1 MVQFQNTL
9 PPNFPA
15 KPNPTLNYFSFPND
29 LVQDGRNFCTQIQ
42 FVDYRSQVS
51 FSSNGPTDVLG
62 LLGAIVQSTFKP
74 SGGITLPIPKKI
86 NDMQTVTWDA
96 ESDSS
101 KAASIAQGIGQ
112 TFGAGMISNIV
123 GGVAQAATGA
133 ASMAGARMGL
143 TMNPFLW
150 QQFKQVNFKEH
161 NLSWTFTPNNAQES
175 QTIKTIIDF
184 IKFNSLPTPSFG
196 VLMEY
201 PSIAIVKLYPDDAYT
216 VRFKPCAI
224 TSVNV
229 DYTGAGGPSFF
240 KNGAPTVINLT
251 VAMKEI
257 ELWTKANYNSN

>member
-15 KPNPTLNYFSFPND
+15 RPNPRLNYFSFPND

-51 FSSNGPTDVLG
+51 FDTSSPIG
-62 LLGAIVQSTFKP
+62 LLGALGQIVQTSFKP
-74 SGGITLPIPKKI
+74 SGGLTLPLPKKI
-86 NDMQTVTWDA
+86 NDMQTVTWEA

-101 KAASIAQGIGQ
+101 KAASIAQGIGNV
-112 TFGAGMISNIV
+112 FGAGMISNIV

-133 ASMAGARMGL
+133 ASMAGTRMGL
-143 TMNPFLW
+143 AMNPFLW

-224 TSVNV
+224 TSVSV

-257 ELWTKANYNSN
+257 ELWTKANYNSK